1 MKQDNC
7 PKCDSDNIA
16 NEDAP
21 QNGLLQLTCHDCS
34 HQWDVKYKTHKY
46 VLTIEFE
53 SELAVVKG
61 KDALVQ
67 FENGLTYFVEVPN
80 GPESINNTFV
90 YGTGKTKLKK
100 VS

>member
-1 MKQDNC
+1 MKQ
-7 PKCDSDNIA
+7 
-16 NEDAP
+16 
-21 QNGLLQLTCHDCS
+21 
-34 HQWDVKYKTHKY
+34 KTHKY

-53 SELAVVKG
+53 SEMAVVKG

-67 FENGLTYFVEVPN
+67 FENGLTYFVEVPM
-80 GPESINNTFV
+80 GKESINNTFV